1 MILAF
6 DSYYFENNAKTVCL
20 AFNNWSDVEAQ
31 EVYTEIME
39 NINEYRS
46 GEFYKRELPCI
57 LSLFRKIRLKEIE
70 TIIVDGF
77 VYLDDNNKFGLGG
90 YLYKALEEKIPII
103 GVAKNDFMNI
113 EKRKVKLLR
122 GESKK
127 PLYITSIGITIDI
140 AAENIKRMSGKY
152 RIPALLK
159 HLDSLTKEK
168 TTVNTV

>member
-6 DSYYFENNAKTVCL
+6 DSYYFENSAKTICL
-20 AFNNWSDVEAQ
+20 AFKNWSDIETQ
-31 EVYTEIME
+31 EIFTEILE
-39 NINEYRS
+39 NVEEYRS

-90 YLYKALEEKIPII
+90 HLYKELEEKIPVI

-113 EKRKVKLLR
+113 EKKKVELFR

-127 PLYITSIGITIDI
+127 PLYITSIGIAIDK
-140 AAENIKRMSGKY
+140 AAENIKSMSGKY
-152 RIPALLK
+152 RIPTLLK
-159 HLDSLTKEK
+159 HLDSLTK
-168 TTVNTV
+168 NNYS